1 MFVCSQ
7 VEPPVQQPRSKHQKE
22 LIADLDWWSKFYA
35 SRDDLL
41 KVGIQS
47 IIAVFNDAIFGVKL
61 YFAVY

>member
-1 MFVCSQ
+1 M
-7 VEPPVQQPRSKHQKE
+7 QQPRSKHQKE

-47 IIAVFNDAIFGVKL
+47 IIAVLNDAIFGVKL
-61 YFAVY
+61 DFAVY